1 MGAMGFQRLVPI
13 YSLHEDDP
21 ELSGSRGGV
30 GGGRRAGGGLGEW
43 IDALQD
49 AHATGDLA
57 SVATC
62 AGEHALQA
70 GTLGYPGLR
79 DAASDI
85 RRAAEAGEAEDARKA
100 IGDLIEIVQRVRLG
114 HRSAA

>member
-1 MGAMGFQRLVPI
+1 MGFQRLAPI
-13 YSLHEDDP
+13 HSLHEDDP
-21 ELSGSRGGV
+21 ELSESIDDFV
-30 GGGRRAGGGLGEW
+30 VGLGEW

-49 AHATGDLA
+49 AHAAGDLEG
-57 SVATC
+57 VAAR
-62 AGEHALQA
+62 AGEHGRQA

-79 DAASDI
+79 DAAHEI
-85 RRAAEAGEAEDARKA
+85 RSAAESGEAETARKA

>member
-1 MGAMGFQRLVPI
+1 MGYQRLAPI

-21 ELSGSRGGV
+21 EFSEPIDDFVL
-30 GGGRRAGGGLGEW
+30 GLGEW

-49 AHATGDLA
+49 AHAAGDFA
-57 SVATC
+57 AVC
-62 AGEHALQA
+62 QRAGEHALA
-70 GTLGYPGLR
+70 SVTLGYPGLE
-79 DAASDI
+79 DAA
-85 RRAAEAGEAEDARKA
+85 RQVVRAAEAGEEESSRKA